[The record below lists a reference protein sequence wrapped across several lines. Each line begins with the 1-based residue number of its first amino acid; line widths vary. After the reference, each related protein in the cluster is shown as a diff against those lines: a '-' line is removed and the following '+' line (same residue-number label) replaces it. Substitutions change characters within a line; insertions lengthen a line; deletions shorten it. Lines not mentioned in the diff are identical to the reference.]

1 MGMAL
6 RRLAACGALATLTL
20 LAGLRGQDD
29 LRDQI
34 TRNDGR
40 VLSGRVVEPFA
51 EHEILLL
58 QGGRR
63 VRIDRAD
70 VADVDLVADRV
81 REFFQRRFRH
91 RNSPRALRYL
101 VDWAVSAGLPGLAR
115 LQAMA
120 LVLQDDDAQL
130 HEFLGN
136 RPGADGW
143 LWRHDGR
150 SLTKAQLEQALA
162 KSPLRLVGER
172 FALRCDAGLATGVDA
187 LLDLEHMGVVWF
199 DRFGA
204 DLGLREVL
212 EPVEVVTFRNA
223 EEFPKWGF
231 RPRPYYEPRPHA
243 DLARTFYAGAAPV
256 RPELLFFVGMQ
267 GLLYRTMIG
276 EGDRANPRDRVCPW
290 VEIGL
295 GMYFEHTMQ
304 GPAGFAEPG
313 PLRAQD
319 LEALRAL
326 GRGYRLTHLLHLPM
340 YSSFYLA
347 DDTATAINWSA
358 ATMFVAWLLRDD
370 NQPKTRKP
378 FLAFVKAALIERQGD
393 SSSAFDRIMG
403 RRVELM
409 EEPWREWLKQA
420 AGF

>member
-1 MGMAL
+1 MFQARRTAAAPLAL
-6 RRLAACGALATLTL
+6 LALA
-20 LAGLRGQDD
+20 LAPGLAGQDD
-29 LRDQI
+29 LRDRV
-34 TRNDGR
+34 TRKDGR
-40 VLSGRVVEPFA
+40 VLTGRIAEPFA
-51 EHEILLL
+51 ADELVLL
-58 QGGRR
+58 QGGKR
-63 VRIDRAD
+63 VRIARAD
-70 VADVDLVADRV
+70 VAELDLVGDRV

-120 LVLQDDDAQL
+120 LALQNDDPAL
-130 HEFLGN
+130 HAFLGN
-136 RPGADGW
+136 KPGTDGW

-150 SLTKAQLEQALA
+150 SLTKEQLEEALA

-172 FALRCDAGLATGVDA
+172 FALRCDAGLGTGVDA

-199 DRFGA
+199 DRFGK
-204 DLGLREVL
+204 DLGLGEVL
-212 EPVEVVTFRNA
+212 DPVEVVTFRNSD
-223 EEFPKWGF
+223 EFPKWGF
-231 RPRPYYEPRPHA
+231 RPRPFYEPRPHA

-276 EGDRANPRDRVCPW
+276 EGNRQDSRDRVCPW

-295 GMYFEHTMQ
+295 GMYFQHTMQ

-313 PLRAQD
+313 PLRSQD
-319 LEALRAL
+319 VEALRAL

-370 NQPKTRKP
+370 NQPKTREP
-378 FLAFVKAALIERQGD
+378 FLAFVRAALIDRQGD

-409 EEPWREWLKQA
+409 EDPWREWLKQA